1 MLGDDHTCE
10 KKRTFWTT
18 RTSRTMSPDD
28 KTASGLI
35 QKSLDVLMVDRSGYL
50 DSMVMPATPASP
62 MFYASA
68 QGDRILSPGR
78 PDPDY
83 PPFPNHGW
91 AVFTGRMPT
100 NGSSWHAGWP
110 DPMGKGATPRWMSA
124 GWGECLRGHWP
135 QGAPP
140 HLCIVGPDGACCVAS
155 QYGQLRPGRGQRALR
170 AMLPRPQLTLVYQIP
185 VVLPELARAGDEP
198 WPSLDGHGSWSGI
211 ARLPRRVTATSGSDP
226 KVPGGDVPPI

>member
-1 MLGDDHTCE
+1 MRLAYRFERGDDVLGDDHTCE

-78 PDPDY
+78 LDPDY

-100 NGSSWHAGWP
+100 NGSSWHSSGRSAAGSLEKWKQRRSAP
-110 DPMGKGATPRWMSA
+110 RDPGA
-124 GWGECLRGHWP
+124 GG
-135 QGAPP
+135 GAQSRSPSRR
-140 HLCIVGPDGACCVAS
+140 HEKSNLANVG
-155 QYGQLRPGRGQRALR
+155 
-170 AMLPRPQLTLVYQIP
+170 QIN
-185 VVLPELARAGDEP
+185 
-198 WPSLDGHGSWSGI
+198 PSL
-211 ARLPRRVTATSGSDP
+211 LFCLF
-226 KVPGGDVPPI
+226 

>member
-1 MLGDDHTCE
+1 MGDDHTCE

-35 QKSLDVLMVDRSGYL
+35 QKSLDVLTVDRSGYL

-78 PDPDY
+78 LDPDY

-110 DPMGKGATPRWMSA
+110 VEEGAFELGRFLGA
-124 GWGECLRGHWP
+124 RG
-135 QGAPP
+135 
-140 HLCIVGPDGACCVAS
+140 DS
-155 QYGQLRPGRGQRALR
+155 RGSGLLTHEGLATR
-170 AMLPRPQLTLVYQIP
+170 AMTITLV
-185 VVLPELARAGDEP
+185 LC
-198 WPSLDGHGSWSGI
+198 
-211 ARLPRRVTATSGSDP
+211 
-226 KVPGGDVPPI
+226 

>member
-1 MLGDDHTCE
+1 MRLAFKLVRGDDVLGDDHTCE

-35 QKSLDVLMVDRSGYL
+35 QKSLDVLTVDRSGYL

-78 PDPDY
+78 LDPDY

-110 DPMGKGATPRWMSA
+110 VEEGAFELGRF
-124 GWGECLRGHWP
+124 RG
-135 QGAPP
+135 A
-140 HLCIVGPDGACCVAS
+140 
-155 QYGQLRPGRGQRALR
+155 RGDSRGSGLLTHEGLATR
-170 AMLPRPQLTLVYQIP
+170 AMTITLV
-185 VVLPELARAGDEP
+185 LC
-198 WPSLDGHGSWSGI
+198 
-211 ARLPRRVTATSGSDP
+211 
-226 KVPGGDVPPI
+226 